1 MNDEE
6 LKYKAHLEELIKEMC
21 IKKNIPKNEQGII
34 NYEVAVPLFLKFRK
48 KNMERMQQENNNK
61 QEEQIKKKKKRKR
74 KIKQQ
79 QPSKAYIAMLEHKR
93 LLTAIRKEKEKQ
105 RKLIEFF
112 NELNNRRK
120 EKRQ

>member
-1 MNDEE
+1 MNNEE

-21 IKKNIPKNEQGII
+21 IKKNIPKSEQGII
-34 NYEVAVPLFLKFRK
+34 NYEVAVSLILKFRK

-61 QEEQIKKKKKRKR
+61 QEEQIKKKRKR

-93 LLTAIRKEKEKQ
+93 LIAAIRKEKEKQ

-112 NELNNRRK
+112 NELNNRRI
-120 EKRQ
+120 EKRNNK

>member
-34 NYEVAVPLFLKFRK
+34 NYKVAVPLILKFRK

-61 QEEQIKKKKKRKR
+61 QEEQIKKKRKR

-93 LLTAIRKEKEKQ
+93 LITAIRKEKEKQ

-112 NELNNRRK
+112 NELNNRRM
-120 EKRQ
+120 EKRNNK